1 MQRLIKIIQDK
12 SRQNNQSKIK
22 ERTENNKIKHNTALS
37 YLTTA
42 LKFFT
47 LKSKKSKAIK
57 ATKNKK

>member
-1 MQRLIKIIQDK
+1 MQDK
-12 SRQNNQSKIK
+12 SRQNDKFKIK
-22 ERTENNKIKHNTALS
+22 ERTENNKIKHNIALS

-42 LKFFT
+42 LKLFA